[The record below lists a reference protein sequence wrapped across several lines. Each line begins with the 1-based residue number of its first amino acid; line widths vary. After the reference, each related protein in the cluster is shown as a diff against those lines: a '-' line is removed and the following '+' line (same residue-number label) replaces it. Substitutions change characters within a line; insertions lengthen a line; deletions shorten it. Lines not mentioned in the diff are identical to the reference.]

1 MNYLGHSIMVLAHFS
16 LVVLLFLYELN
27 AMNVGPLQKS
37 SFNVIFVRFQVDLQS
52 LLKHAVDAVKQK
64 MVIFFL
70 ASYTY

>member
-1 MNYLGHSIMVLAHFS
+1 MVLAHFS

-52 LLKHAVDAVKQK
+52 LVNHAVDAVKQ
-64 MVIFFL
+64 MVISFL
-70 ASYTY
+70 ASYTYYY